1 MKRNKDWIK
10 NIATHA
16 YVRSGDYIYFPAM
29 NFNALYQLN
38 ILDRKMEILGSIP
51 NERWYS
57 KHLYGAIAM
66 NGGKLYMPPM
76 NATEIAVYNICE
88 KSFKKIKL
96 SDSEPEIPS
105 KFFGVI
111 ADGNYVYLIPC
122 RYHSVVRIDVRDD
135 SVTYIDIGSEKYLSG
150 NMAEHM
156 LIKNGY
162 FIKDKYLYM
171 ALYENNVII
180 KVNLENLDVEHI
192 NIGKGLNGFV
202 DMCVDGDVIWLVQNK
217 VPKIIKWNEVE
228 NSVQVFND
236 FPEDFECIGEIPFIN
251 IINMDSYIFV
261 ASYQANMSLRI
272 EKQTHKITK
281 ASWDVSKEKIIAGN
295 WNAKHYFAK
304 KTDDNKIIINYIAD
318 HSIVIADEQVVA
330 EFQLIDENGEEHIRV
345 AQKDA
350 EGFERE
356 SENFEL
362 KDFIDE
368 LLNAKQDGKAE
379 QMTLEIGER
388 IYRQIKNSV

>member
-162 FIKDKYLYM
+162 FIKDKYL
-171 ALYENNVII
+171 
-180 KVNLENLDVEHI
+180 
-192 NIGKGLNGFV
+192 
-202 DMCVDGDVIWLVQNK
+202 
-217 VPKIIKWNEVE
+217 
-228 NSVQVFND
+228 
-236 FPEDFECIGEIPFIN
+236 
-251 IINMDSYIFV
+251 
-261 ASYQANMSLRI
+261 
-272 EKQTHKITK
+272 
-281 ASWDVSKEKIIAGN
+281 
-295 WNAKHYFAK
+295 
-304 KTDDNKIIINYIAD
+304 
-318 HSIVIADEQVVA
+318 
-330 EFQLIDENGEEHIRV
+330 
-345 AQKDA
+345 
-350 EGFERE
+350 
-356 SENFEL
+356 
-362 KDFIDE
+362 
-368 LLNAKQDGKAE
+368 
-379 QMTLEIGER
+379 
-388 IYRQIKNSV
+388 